1 MFIGYGT
8 WKWIETHA
16 RTGQAPVYRY
26 SFDRKIPVPADAVGF
41 AFTVFV
47 LKNGSVQVYG
57 PLKDVDSCV
66 KCLELGID
74 RVKQFAAERAAEEES
89 KAGAAS

>member
-1 MFIGYGT
+1 M
-8 WKWIETHA
+8 
-16 RTGQAPVYRY
+16 TGVQTCALPI
-26 SFDRKIPVPADAVGF
+26 F
-41 AFTVFV
+41 
-47 LKNGSVQVYG
+47 QVYG

>member
-1 MFIGYGT
+1 MSSPLQPIDKFG
-8 WKWIETHA
+8 KK
-16 RTGQAPVYRY
+16 QFKPYRLE
-26 SFDRKIPVPADAVGF
+26 IPVPAEAVGF

-74 RVKQFAAERAAEEES
+74 RIKQVAEIRAAQEEA
-89 KAGAAS
+89 KGAVTQ